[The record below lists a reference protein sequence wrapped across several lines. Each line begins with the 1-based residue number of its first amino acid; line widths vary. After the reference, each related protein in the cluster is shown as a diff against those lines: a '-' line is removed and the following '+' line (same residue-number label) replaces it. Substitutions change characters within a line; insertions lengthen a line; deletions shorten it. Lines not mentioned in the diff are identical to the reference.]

1 VLLHAHGAEEVLLQ
15 RAQHAHAVFQLAIAL
30 VVVLLGQIQSG
41 PQVQFVSTEEPT
53 GAEAAQ
59 IFQPEFLGDGNDVP
73 GTVPV
78 HGP

>member
-1 VLLHAHGAEEVLLQ
+1 MLLYAHGAEEVLLQ

-30 VVVLLGQIQSG
+30 VVVLLRQLHAR
-41 PQVQFVSTEEPT
+41 TEEQLVGAEKPP
-53 GAEAAQ
+53 GAEAPQ